1 MNQQVAHILII
12 EDEPITRRQ
21 LSSHFKQEGYI
32 VTDVADADGVLERIG
47 EGDIDLCLLDINLP
61 GKDGQTLTREIRA
74 KFDIGI
80 IMVTG
85 KDNQIDRIVG
95 LESGA
100 DDYMTKP
107 FDLQELLSRVKNLL
121 RRVLTKEKQ
130 KEKGFIRKLEGW
142 TVDLN
147 KRELSTLPSGD
158 SRYLQESSN
167 CC

>member
-1 MNQQVAHILII
+1 
-12 EDEPITRRQ
+12 
-21 LSSHFKQEGYI
+21 
-32 VTDVADADGVLERIG
+32 
-47 EGDIDLCLLDINLP
+47 
-61 GKDGQTLTREIRA
+61 
-74 KFDIGI
+74 
-80 IMVTG
+80 MVTG

-107 FDLQELLSRVKNLL
+107 FDPRELLSRVKNLL
-121 RRVLTKEKQ
+121 RRVRAQEKQ